1 MTPRQKTASR
11 LPRRVLIFGI
21 GLLVLLALIGAG
33 VRLDVMVWLAEANR
47 WLADTFIQGL
57 GYWGVF
63 LLMFIESSLIPFPS
77 EIIIPPAADL
87 ARRLPGW
94 DLATVIVLGIAGSL
108 AGALFNYV
116 LALTLGRPLLL
127 RMIRRY
133 GKWLHLGEDGYARA
147 EAFFLRH
154 GAISTLI
161 GRLIPGVRQLVSLPA
176 GLARM
181 NLVTFCLLTA
191 LGAGVWVGVLAAAG
205 YWFGANAE
213 LMGDALR
220 KYSLWLLAAGVVVI
234 AGYAVMQKLRKSK

>member
-1 MTPRQKTASR
+1 MTPSQKTASR

-33 VRLDVMVWLAEANR
+33 VRLDVMVWLAKANR

-87 ARRLPGW
+87 ARRLPDW
-94 DLATVIVLGIAGSL
+94 NLTPVIVLGIAGSL

-116 LALTLGRPLLL
+116 LARSLGRPLLL
-127 RMIRRY
+127 RMIRRH
-133 GKWLHLGEDGYARA
+133 GKWLHLGEDGYVRA

-181 NLVTFCLLTA
+181 NLVTFSLLTA

-213 LMGDALR
+213 LMGEALR
-220 KYSLWLLAAGVVVI
+220 KYSLWLLAAVVVAI
-234 AGYAVMQKLRKSK
+234 AGYALYYRLRKRP